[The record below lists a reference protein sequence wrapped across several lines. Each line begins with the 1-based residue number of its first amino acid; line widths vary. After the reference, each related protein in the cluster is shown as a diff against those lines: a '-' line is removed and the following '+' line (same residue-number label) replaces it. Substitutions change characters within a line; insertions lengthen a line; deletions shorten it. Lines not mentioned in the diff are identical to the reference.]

1 MYSYQGKTALI
12 TGASSGIGEAF
23 AQGLA
28 ARGMNVILV
37 ARSEAVLNVLA
48 QKLVE
53 QYHVRTTVL
62 SVDLRHVDASTT
74 IKERVQELGLQVD
87 LLVNNAGF
95 GTYGHFETLDAQ
107 RDREEV
113 LVNVAAAVDLSHAF
127 LPSMVERGDGAI
139 LNVASMASFQPS
151 PYMAVYGASKAF
163 ILSFSAAL
171 WAEYRTHGIRVVAL
185 CPGPVE
191 TQFFRDIETHGVDVT
206 VGQKPTPIQ
215 QVVQRGVYGLEHG
228 LCYAIPGR
236 SNRVLAMISQLMP
249 YALKARLGE
258 KMVRPHAA
266 KSAGVLAGQAA
277 VASPED
283 KGPQHS

>member
-1 MYSYQGKTALI
+1 MYTYQRKTALI

-37 ARSEAVLNVLA
+37 ARSEAILNALA
-48 QKLVE
+48 QKLAE
-53 QYHVRTTVL
+53 QYHVRTTVI

-95 GTYGHFETLDAQ
+95 GTYGHFEMLDAQ
-107 RDREEV
+107 RDHEAV
-113 LVNVAAAVDLSHAF
+113 LVNVAAFVDLSHAF
-127 LPSMVERGDGAI
+127 LPPMVERGDGAV
-139 LNVASMASFQPS
+139 LNVASTTSFQPV

-191 TQFFRDIETHGVDVT
+191 TQFFRDIDTHGVDLT
-206 VGQKPTPIQ
+206 VRQNNTPIQ
-215 QVVQRGVYGLEHG
+215 QVVQRGLYGLEHG
-228 LCYAIPGR
+228 HCYTIPGR
-236 SNRVLAMISQLMP
+236 SNRILAMISQLMP
-249 YALKARLGE
+249 YALKARMAE
-258 KMVRPHAA
+258 TMVRPRTA
-266 KSAGVLAGQAA
+266 KKVTSGA
-277 VASPED
+277 V
-283 KGPQHS
+283 